1 MRIELKLELI
11 EGLEFPT
18 EYHSLVLSFFKC
30 SLKKYNSELKDI
42 LYEERK
48 MKEITFSTF
57 FNLDKFDG
65 EVIKLKNSG
74 IRILFSCYDE
84 LLGLHFFNSFLLALN
99 KEFNYKNYKIVLN
112 RVTRIKEKSIEKDEV
127 VFKILSP
134 VAIREKISEE
144 QSRYHMIDDEKGVE
158 ILKLNMINSLKKFPE
173 KYIEQLKIEPIQVKK
188 VIVRLYKAKIQ
199 CSLGIVRVKGKKEIL
214 NYLYKAGLSTSRR
227 GLGFN
232 MVDII
237 DEEV

>member
-11 EGLEFPT
+11 EGLEIPT
-18 EYHSLVLSFFKC
+18 EYHSMVLAFFKN
-30 SLKKYNSELKDI
+30 SVEKYNSELKDI

-57 FNLDKFDG
+57 FSLDKFDG
-65 EVIKLKNSG
+65 EIIKLKNSG

-84 LLGLHFFNSFLLALN
+84 LLGLHFFNSFLLALY
-99 KEFNYKNYKIVLN
+99 KEFTYKKYKIVLN
-112 RVTRIKEKSIEKDEV
+112 RVTRIKEKNVEKDEA

-134 VAIREKISEE
+134 VVIREKISEE
-144 QSRYHMIDDEKGVE
+144 KSNYHMIDDEKGVE

-173 KYIEQLKIEPIQVKK
+173 KYIQQLEIEPIQVKK
-188 VIVRLYKAKIQ
+188 VIVRLYKAKFQ
-199 CSLGIVRVKGKKEIL
+199 CSLGIVKVKGKKEIL